1 MVCSFERQVITIN
14 KAFQEIL
21 DKTGCQPN
29 KIWVDKSSGFY
40 NRSMK
45 LWQQVVMEMHS
56 THNEGKSAV
65 AERLFR
71 TLKNKIYKYMTLKLK
86 NIYADKFDDIVNK
99 YNTIYHG
106 TIKIKPFDVKS
117 ST

>member
-45 LWQQVVMEMHS
+45 LW
-56 THNEGKSAV
+56 
-65 AERLFR
+65 
-71 TLKNKIYKYMTLKLK
+71 
-86 NIYADKFDDIVNK
+86 
-99 YNTIYHG
+99 
-106 TIKIKPFDVKS
+106 
-117 ST
+117 